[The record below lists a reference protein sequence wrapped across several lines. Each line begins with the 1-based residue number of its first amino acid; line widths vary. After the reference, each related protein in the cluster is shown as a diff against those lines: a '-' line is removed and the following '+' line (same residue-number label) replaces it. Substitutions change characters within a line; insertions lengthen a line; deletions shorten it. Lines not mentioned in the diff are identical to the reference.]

1 MKNGDLFID
10 DRVEI
15 PEDIKNM
22 SKEELRAEIERFE
35 AEIREKKAQGD
46 RCLTPVTET

>member
-22 SKEELRAEIERFE
+22 SKEELEKEIADFE
-35 AEIREKKAQGD
+35 TMMRKRKLEKQKKI
-46 RCLTPVTET
+46 VIV